1 MAKEPG
7 RRDMISR
14 YLGAGVLVG
23 ALTLGSSLALADGD
37 PEDGAK
43 VFNKC
48 KACHV
53 ADEPQNRVGPHLV
66 GLFGRQ
72 AGSVEGF
79 KYSDAMKESGV
90 TWDEKTI
97 AEYIADPRGY
107 IKGNRMAF
115 VGLKDEEDIEDLI
128 AYLKEATA
136 S

>member
-1 MAKEPG
+1 
-7 RRDMISR
+7 MILR
-14 YLGAGVLVG
+14 YLGAGVVAG
-23 ALTLGSSLALADGD
+23 ALALSSSIALADGD

-53 ADEPQNRVGPHLV
+53 VDEPQNRVGPHLV

-72 AGSVEGF
+72 AGSVEDF
-79 KYSDAMKESGV
+79 RYSDAMQESGV
-90 TWDEKTI
+90 TWNEETI
-97 AEYIADPRGY
+97 AEYVADPRGY

-115 VGLKDEEDIEDLI
+115 AGLRDEEDIEDLI

-136 S
+136 N